1 MKCSPLAVIAQ
12 KNSAHHSRQIASGHA
27 VLKFLCALLM
37 TLSMTANVWAGK
49 GGAGGG
55 GTLAAPSGLTAAGIS
70 TNQIQ
75 LSWVDNS
82 STESGFKIEQA
93 PTSSGPW
100 KQIGTVSANVTAYTS
115 GGLTAATTY

>member
-82 STESGFKIEQA
+82 STESGFKI
-93 PTSSGPW
+93 
-100 KQIGTVSANVTAYTS
+100 VNVFCMNDYLYLLFFSAACMAS
-115 GGLTAATTY
+115 PMSAGLLTT